1 MDTLSI
7 RAENKTM
14 EDEKQIYKQY
24 LEADYPLLEMFRE
37 VAPGSFKHSQNVA
50 NIVETIAIELKLN
63 VDLMKTSALYHD
75 VGKMIN
81 PKFFS
86 ENQENE
92 NPHDKLEPWVSY
104 QIISRHVSDTIAILL
119 NYDFPRKV
127 MKIISQH
134 HGDTVL
140 RYFYDKSKAGSDEM
154 YRYKCTRKPECDE
167 AAILMIV
174 DSVEATARSLSS
186 NGKLEDAKSRRALV
200 DATVNRLVDDS
211 QLDNM
216 KIGTIKTIRKVLY
229 KELEAIYHKRVSYEG
244 DETIGETRINGLN
257 GLGDLGEE
265 I

>member
-1 MDTLSI
+1 MDTLSTH
-7 RAENKTM
+7 AENGTM

-24 LEADYPLLEMFRE
+24 LEADHPLLEMFRE
-37 VAPGSFKHSQNVA
+37 VAPGSFKHSQNMA
-50 NIVETIAIELKLN
+50 NIVESIAVELKLN

-86 ENQENE
+86 ENQEND

-119 NYDFPRKV
+119 NYGFPRKV
-127 MKIISQH
+127 MKIVSQH

-154 YRYKCTRKPECDE
+154 YRYKCTKKPECDE
-167 AAILMIV
+167 SAILMIV
-174 DSVEATARSLSS
+174 DSVEATAKSLSS
-186 NGKLEDAKSRRALV
+186 NGKLEDSKARRSLV
-200 DATVNRLVDDS
+200 DLTVNRLIDDN
-211 QLDNM
+211 QLDSM
-216 KIGTIKTIRKVLY
+216 KIGTLKTIRKVLY

-244 DETIGETRINGLN
+244 DDTIGETRINGL
-257 GLGDLGEE
+257 GEAE
-265 I
+265 PKI

>member
-1 MDTLSI
+1 VDTLST
-7 RAENKTM
+7 RAESETM

-24 LEADYPLLEMFRE
+24 LEADFPLLEMFRE
-37 VAPGSFKHSQNVA
+37 VAPGSYKHSQNVE
-50 NIVETIAIELKLN
+50 NIVESIAIELKLN
-63 VDLMKTSALYHD
+63 VDLMKVSALYHD

-81 PKFFS
+81 PKYFS
-86 ENQENE
+86 ENQEKD
-92 NPHDKLEPWVSY
+92 NPHDSLEPWVSY

-140 RYFYDKSKAGSDEM
+140 RYFYDKSKAGSDEL
-154 YRYKCTRKPECDE
+154 YRYKCTKKPECDE

-174 DSVEATARSLSS
+174 DSVEASARSLSS
-186 NGKLEDAKSRRALV
+186 NGKLEDTKSRRSLV
-200 DATVNRLVDDS
+200 DSTVNRLIDDS

-216 KIGTIKTIRKVLY
+216 RIGTIKTIRKVLY

-257 GLGDLGEE
+257 GISEE
-265 I
+265 V

>member
-1 MDTLSI
+1 VDTLST

-50 NIVETIAIELKLN
+50 NIVESIAIELKLN
-63 VDLMKTSALYHD
+63 VDLMKISALYHD

-86 ENQENE
+86 ENQEND
-92 NPHDKLEPWVSY
+92 NPHDKLEPWMSY

-140 RYFYDKSKAGSDEM
+140 RYFYDKSQAGSDEM
-154 YRYKCTRKPECDE
+154 YRYKCTKKPECDE
-167 AAILMIV
+167 SAILMIV

-186 NGKLEDAKSRRALV
+186 NGKLDDAKSRRSLV

-216 KIGTIKTIRKVLY
+216 
-229 KELEAIYHKRVSYEG
+229 
-244 DETIGETRINGLN
+244 
-257 GLGDLGEE
+257 
-265 I
+265 

>member
-1 MDTLSI
+1 MDTLST
-7 RAENKTM
+7 RAENETM
-14 EDEKQIYKQY
+14 ENEKQIYKQY

-50 NIVETIAIELKLN
+50 NIVESIAIELKLN
-63 VDLMKTSALYHD
+63 PDLMKVSALYHD

-86 ENQENE
+86 ENQEND
-92 NPHDKLEPWVSY
+92 NPHDKLDPWVSY

-119 NYDFPRKV
+119 NYDFPRKI

-140 RYFYDKSKAGSDEM
+140 RYFFDKSKAGSDEL
-154 YRYKCTRKPECDE
+154 YRYKCTKKPECDE

-186 NGKLEDAKSRRALV
+186 NGKLDDTKARRSLV

-229 KELEAIYHKRVSYEG
+229 KELESIYHKRVSYEG

-257 GLGDLGEE
+257 GHTDSE